1 MKPLTLRSLKRARQ
15 FGGRQIGVDRD
26 QDRNAYNRKA
36 TRTYPYKS
44 HGQYLR
50 ACYGL
55 VSCGAM
61 AFFNGWRSVSPFSA
75 ADFFASYIS
84 VRCKPLAPLVVSAN
98 LLMQSSLLQIIVFT
112 VLSIAYHIKLQG
124 FNPLGWSLY
133 ASEDL
138 TRPVIAVRP
147 DPTHPRGTFKWPHGG
162 LREKVTEVCNWIWVW
177 LK

>member
-1 MKPLTLRSLKRARQ
+1 
-15 FGGRQIGVDRD
+15 
-26 QDRNAYNRKA
+26 
-36 TRTYPYKS
+36 
-44 HGQYLR
+44 
-50 ACYGL
+50 
-55 VSCGAM
+55 M

-84 VRCKPLAPLVVSAN
+84 VRREPLAPLVLSAN
-98 LLMQSSLLQIIVFT
+98 LLMQSSLLQIIIFI

-138 TRPVIAVRP
+138 TRPVIAVRT
-147 DPTHPRGTFKWPHGG
+147 DPTHPRGTFKWPHKG
-162 LREKVTEVCNWIWVW
+162 LREKVAEVCNWIWVW